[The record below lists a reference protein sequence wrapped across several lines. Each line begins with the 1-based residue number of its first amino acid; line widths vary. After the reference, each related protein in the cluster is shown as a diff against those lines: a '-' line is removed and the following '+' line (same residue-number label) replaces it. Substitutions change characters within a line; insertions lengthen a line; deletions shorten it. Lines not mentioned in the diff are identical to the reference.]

1 MFTISGRCETPIPE
15 RKLHLVNF
23 NSGALRFCLSV
34 IIISKLVMDSDAVS
48 DSEPVTLASA
58 ISQARLEA
66 FQSLAEGDYN
76 KFLAL
81 TKECIDV
88 HVQATKAMI
97 NDIGKRISSGENF
110 DWPREMSGLKEGLFH
125 YCQAIVNEA
134 ESLVPESVDKPITLS
149 SYLPRHPTS
158 VTTATRYSKFSPN
171 FSSISASFSSSSSGP
186 NTFSSIIMSESSD
199 ESHLVREQTVI
210 CLVCLISSSRTSLTF
225 LY

>member
-1 MFTISGRCETPIPE
+1 
-15 RKLHLVNF
+15 
-23 NSGALRFCLSV
+23 
-34 IIISKLVMDSDAVS
+34 MDSDAAS
-48 DSEPVTLASA
+48 DSDSVTLASA

-81 TKECIDV
+81 SKECIDV

-110 DWPREMSGLKEGLFH
+110 DWPREMNGLKEGLFH

-149 SYLPRHPTS
+149 SDSSYLTRHPTS
-158 VTTATRYSKFSPN
+158 ATTATRYSRLSPN
-171 FSSISASFSSSSSGP
+171 FSSFSASFSSSSSGP
-186 NTFSSIIMSESSD
+186 NPSLSINMSESSG
-199 ESHLVREQTVI
+199 ESHLVREWTVI
-210 CLVCLISSSRTSLTF
+210 CLVCLIPSSRASLTC